1 MPALPNYY
9 RLTHVETGEVL
20 EGYANVLA
28 TKLKIAPS
36 TIQKAFYDERVMQN
50 GYRVEKIER
59 EKVNKKGI
67 NSDILEEWDRYMEG
81 IRKKYGKKRA

>member
-1 MPALPNYY
+1 MGTLPNYY

-36 TIQKAFYDERVMQN
+36 TIQKALYEERVMTN
-50 GYRVEKIER
+50 GYSVEKIER

-67 NSDILEEWDRYMEG
+67 NSDILEEWDRYMSG

>member
-1 MPALPNYY
+1 MGTIPNCY
-9 RLTHVETGEVL
+9 RLTHVKTGEVL

-36 TIQKAFYDERVMQN
+36 TIQKALYEERVMTN
-50 GYRVEKIER
+50 GYSVEKIER

-81 IRKKYGKKRA
+81 IRKKYCKKRA

>member
-1 MPALPNYY
+1 MGTLPNYY

-36 TIQKAFYDERVMQN
+36 TIQKAFYDERVMSN
-50 GYRVEKIER
+50 GYRIEKIER

-67 NSDILEEWDRYMEG
+67 NSDIWERWDRYMEG

>member
-20 EGYANVLA
+20 EGYANDLA

-36 TIQKAFYDERVMQN
+36 TIQKAFYDERVMSN
-50 GYRVEKIER
+50 GYRIEKIER

-67 NSDILEEWDRYMEG
+67 NSDIWERWDRYMEG